1 MFKLQLPLT
10 TRPKPANSHALC
22 LGTTD
27 IILTHQGQY
36 IFFTCISDSH
46 ILTILFLNTWSIKK
60 FNSISLKYSKKAC
73 NVDCVSQVY
82 HNTLKLLLSDCILI
96 VGTRHELHIGN
107 VERKLE
113 HLRKNLEQRPDVFGK
128 LSEIFRLFLETWQ
141 SYRNPSHLSQKKLA
155 GTYQPMARDEWVD
168 TLFWADTENNASHTL
183 LCIYGFL

>member
-1 MFKLQLPLT
+1 MLE
-10 TRPKPANSHALC
+10 SHAWGLQTSFSLIKDNIYFLHVC
-22 LGTTD
+22 
-27 IILTHQGQY
+27 LTHTSRR
-36 IFFTCISDSH
+36 FCSCS
-46 ILTILFLNTWSIKK
+46 WSIKK

-82 HNTLKLLLSDCILI
+82 QNTLKLLLSDCILI

-155 GTYQPMARDEWVD
+155 GTYQPTARDEWVD
-168 TLFWADTENNASHTL
+168 TLFRADTENNASHTL
-183 LCIYGFL
+183 LCIYCFL